1 MMNPVQESDYSTE
14 GTKRKFIFGKFQI
27 DENRMFWL
35 REELRGESKPEVGE
49 DKDKT
54 LTVTMNS
61 FFSKYLFLL
70 SVIVCIHTNF
80 IKFIIT
86 ITPYFNI
93 HYYN

>member
-1 MMNPVQESDYSTE
+1 MNPVQESDYSTE

-54 LTVTMNS
+54 LAVVMNS
-61 FFSKYLFLL
+61 FFFLN
-70 SVIVCIHTNF
+70 I
-80 IKFIIT
+80 
-86 ITPYFNI
+86 YFC
-93 HYYN
+93 